1 MIELLYR
8 NLINFLI
15 SALVKPAQNIFK
27 TLAKSRDIN
36 VMVKIPLD
44 GEKGKKAKSEPTI
57 VSPNNPP
64 MPKLWIH
71 LSIGTMEAAY
81 TDDKPIAIGTNINRP
96 TARSDPMCNRRR
108 NPQINKIGTKD
119 QEPQPITSIKGEAIA
134 APVLPS
140 IFCIGVSDADSG
152 PGSVGE

>member
-1 MIELLYR
+1 MNKNPI
-8 NLINFLI
+8 IFLI
-15 SALVKPAQNIFK
+15 SKPVKPAQNIFK
-27 TLAKSRDIN
+27 TSVKSSDAN
-36 VMVKIPLD
+36 VMVKIPFD
-44 GEKGKKAKSEPTI
+44 GDRGKKAKSEPTI

-108 NPQINKIGTKD
+108 SPQINKIGTKD

-140 IFCIGVSDADSG
+140 IFCTGVSDADSG

>member
-1 MIELLYR
+1 MVELLYR

-71 LSIGTMEAAY
+71 LSIGTIEAAY
-81 TDDKPIAIGTNINRP
+81 TEDSAIAIGTNIKRP
-96 TARSDPMCNRRR
+96 TARSDPICNRKRT
-108 NPQINKIGTKD
+108 PQINKMGTKD
-119 QEPQPITSIKGEAIA
+119 QEPQPITRIKGDAIA

-140 IFCIGVSDADSG
+140 TF
-152 PGSVGE
+152 